1 MKKARCVIL
10 CSLGLL
16 SGCNL
21 APKYVRPCYEYP
33 LGWRQPIAEPCPDC
47 VNMKWWEQFQ
57 DPVLNQM
64 IELALLNNQDVKIA
78 ASRVLEFFFRYG
90 VARADLFPQVEAL
103 ASFERSKSSAAF
115 SSPPL
120 FENQYNLLL
129 NLSYD
134 LDFWGRL
141 SNLTEAAFVDF
152 LASIE
157 ARRNVV
163 LTLVANVANGYLTLR
178 QYDKQLEISQETVKS
193 RESEL
198 KFARIRFEQGL
209 VSEMDVKQALSEVEA
224 AIAAVHILE
233 IQIPQQ
239 ENLLSVLLGQNP
251 GPLVRGK
258 DLYDLKLPSQ
268 LPASLPSEVILQ
280 RPDVIE
286 AEQALIAAGARIGAA
301 RALFFPA
308 ITLTSQYGG
317 QSMELGD
324 LFNIPNRIWNYT
336 VSAAQI
342 VFDGG
347 RIYSDLKESEAVRC
361 EALHAYIK
369 TMQTAFQDVNDALV
383 DHQETQLVLKAR
395 KRRVEAL
402 ESYYKFAQM
411 RYQNG
416 ENDFLTVLDAERN
429 LFQTQLDEAESQAHT
444 FVSLINL
451 YKAMGGGWVIDADGE
466 AKKGGFCYTNR
477 IPKSHENLTH

>member
-1 MKKARCVIL
+1 MRSSWIVL
-10 CSLGLL
+10 CFLGLAT
-16 SGCNL
+16 GCNL

-33 LGWRQPIAEPCPDC
+33 LGWRQPIGEPCPEC
-47 VNMKWWEQFQ
+47 VNMPWWEQFG

-64 IELALLNNQDVKIA
+64 IELALLNNQDVKVA

-90 VARADLFPQVEAL
+90 IVRADLFPQVEAL
-103 ASFERSKSSAAF
+103 ASFERSKSSADF

-163 LTLVANVANGYLTLR
+163 LTLVTNVANAYVTLR
-178 QYDKQLEISQETVKS
+178 QYDKQLEISIATLKS
-193 RESEL
+193 RENEVKL
-198 KFARIRFEQGL
+198 ARIRFEQGL
-209 VSEMDVKQALSEVEA
+209 VSEMDVKQALSEFEA
-224 AIAAVHILE
+224 AVAAVHILE
-233 IQIPQQ
+233 ILIPQQ

-258 DLYDLKLPSQ
+258 DLYDLKLPSR

-286 AEQALIAAGARIGAA
+286 AEQAIIAAGARIGAA
-301 RALFFPA
+301 RALFFPD
-308 ITLTSQYGG
+308 ITLTGQYGA
-317 QSMELGD
+317 QSMQLGD
-324 LFNIPNRIWNYT
+324 LFNVPNRIWNYT
-336 VSAAQI
+336 VSAMQI

-347 RIYSDLKESEAVRC
+347 RIYSELKEAEAVRC
-361 EALHAYIK
+361 EALHNYIK
-369 TMQTAFQDVNDALV
+369 SMQTAFQEVNDALV
-383 DHQETQLVLKAR
+383 DHEETQLVLQAR

-402 ESYYKFAQM
+402 EGYYKFAQL
-411 RYQNG
+411 RYANG
-416 ENDFLTVLDAERN
+416 ESDYLTVLDAERS
-429 LFQTQLDEAESQAHT
+429 LFQTQLDEADSQAHT

-451 YKAMGGGWVIDADGE
+451 YKAMGGGWVIDADCE
-466 AKKGGFCYTNR
+466 AKKGGFCYTNA
-477 IPKSHENLTH
+477 K